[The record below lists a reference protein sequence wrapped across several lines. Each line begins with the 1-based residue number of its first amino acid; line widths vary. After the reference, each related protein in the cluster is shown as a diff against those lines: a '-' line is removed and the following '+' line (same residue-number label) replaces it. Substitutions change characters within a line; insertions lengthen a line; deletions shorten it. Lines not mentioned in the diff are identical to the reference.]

1 MVAQERG
8 QLREPGVVLGAWR
21 AACMAAP
28 DLRED
33 EARLALE
40 RLDPIWEELFPVEQ
54 TRSLRLL
61 VDRVDLGVSGPG
73 GPRG

>member
-1 MVAQERG
+1 
-8 QLREPGVVLGAWR
+8 
-21 AACMAAP
+21 MAAP